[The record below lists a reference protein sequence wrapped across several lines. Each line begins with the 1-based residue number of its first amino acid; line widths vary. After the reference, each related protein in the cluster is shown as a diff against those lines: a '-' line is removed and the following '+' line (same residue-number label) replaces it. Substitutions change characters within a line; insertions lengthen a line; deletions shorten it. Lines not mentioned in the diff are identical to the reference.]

1 MAIRCETDF
10 LAFACLRT
18 LAAALS
24 AGFADRLSL
33 RKSFGSVSALLPSD
47 APAVGM
53 LWQAGGGFANP
64 FAMLSK
70 FDGAKIVINWHKNK
84 KWERNMTFFCQFFV
98 PFDAF
103 VSFWGV
109 LETL

>member
-18 LAAALS
+18 LVPPFS

-70 FDGAKIVINWHKNK
+70 FDGAKINIFFDSPMRCVNYNEICEINLQLITI
-84 KWERNMTFFCQFFV
+84 RAILDQGV
-98 PFDAF
+98 PK
-103 VSFWGV
+103 
-109 LETL
+109 E